1 MNILFISPPV
11 ENIVESYKKKD
22 GKVGLDF
29 REFGAF
35 PPLGLLYILAYLE
48 KYAPQH
54 KLYLIDC
61 VSEKISYEQLEQKI
75 IDTKPDIV
83 GITSFSVLLIDI
95 IKVAKIVKKHFPK
108 VHISMGGHHSMCFP
122 EQAIAIKEIDSIS
135 IGDGEKSFFQLVQAL
150 ENNQPIDNI
159 TGIYTKESIK
169 KAKEENSNNS
179 NNNNKLLVYPIKLK
193 PAFIENLDEL
203 PFPARKYLS
212 HIKFYSMVGISNK
225 FTTIISSRGCPYHCI
240 MCDVPYKKYRARSIK
255 NIVDEIEQCISE
267 GYEEFHFYDDMFNI
281 TPQRVIEF
289 SQELIKRKL
298 NIIWDFRGRVNTVT
312 KESLKIAKKAGLR
325 MISFGV
331 ETGTNEG
338 LKYIKKGTTIE
349 QIKNA
354 FKICRELKIITIAD
368 YMVGLPFEKT
378 RQDVINNIDFCI
390 SLKPN
395 YAMFSLLTLFPNTPI
410 YFQAIEKG
418 LIDPNKWINFCLN
431 PTKDFYL
438 DHWDEFFT
446 NDELLELYDLAYKR
460 FYFRIPYIIQS
471 IFYLKSFSELI
482 RKIKGFFV
490 LLLK

>member
-1 MNILFISPPV
+1 MNVLLINPPTENLV
-11 ENIVESYKKKD
+11 EAYKRKD
-22 GKVGLDF
+22 GKAGLDSP
-29 REFGAF
+29 EFGTF
-35 PPLGLLYILAYLE
+35 PPLGLLYILSYLE

-61 VSEKISYEQLEQKI
+61 VSEKVSYEQLEQKI
-75 IDTKPDIV
+75 IDIKPDIV

-95 IKVAKIVKKHFPK
+95 IKVAKIVKKHFPSTH
-108 VHISMGGHHSMCFP
+108 VSMGGHHSMCFP

-169 KAKEENSNNS
+169 KAREENP
-179 NNNNKLLVYPIKLK
+179 NNNNNDLLVYPIKLK
-193 PAFIENLDEL
+193 PAFIDNLDDL

-212 HIKFYSMVGISNK
+212 HIKFYSIVGISNK

-281 TPQRVIEF
+281 TPQRVIDF

-298 NIIWDFRGRVNTVT
+298 KIVWDFRGRVNTIT
-312 KESLKIAKKAGLR
+312 KESLEIAKKSGLR

-338 LKYIKKGTTIE
+338 LKYIKKGTTVE
-349 QIKNA
+349 QIRTA
-354 FKICRELKIITIAD
+354 FKICKELKITTIAD

-378 RQDVINNIDFCI
+378 KQDVINNINFCI

-395 YAMFSLLTLFPNTPI
+395 YAMFSLLTIFPNTPL

-418 LIDPNKWINFCLN
+418 LIKPQRWIDFCLN

-438 DHWDEFFT
+438 DYWEEFFT
-446 NDELLELYDLAYKR
+446 REELLDLYDLAYKK
-460 FYFRIPYIIQS
+460 FYFRVSYIIQS
-471 IFYLKSFSELI
+471 ILNLKSFAELK
-482 RKIKGFFV
+482 RKIKGALV